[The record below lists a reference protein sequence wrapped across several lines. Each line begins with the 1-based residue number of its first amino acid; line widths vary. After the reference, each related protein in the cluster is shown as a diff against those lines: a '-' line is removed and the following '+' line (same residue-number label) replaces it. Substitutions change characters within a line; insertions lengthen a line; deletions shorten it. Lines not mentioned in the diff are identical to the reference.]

1 MDHLYSPIEAKY
13 FELEKTFGAQ
23 NYHPL
28 PVVLKRGLGPFLWDL
43 NDKKYYDFL
52 SAYSS
57 VNQGHCH
64 PEILKSLFNQASK
77 LTLTS
82 RAFYNDSL
90 GKFEEFICTLFKYEK
105 VLPMNSGVEAA
116 ESAVKLARKWGYEK
130 KRVKKNNAKII
141 FPKNNFWG
149 RSIAAISSSTNPVAY
164 NNFGPLL
171 HGFETVPY
179 DNLDFLEAKL
189 KNPDCVAFMLEP
201 IQGEAG
207 VVVPSDGYLSNVK
220 YLCKKYN
227 VLFIADEIQTGL
239 GRTGKMLATD
249 YEDAKPDILV
259 LGKALSGGIMPISA
273 VLANNEVMLCL
284 RPGEHGS
291 TFGGNPLSAK
301 IAKKSLEVIINEKL
315 AENAFELGEIFRK
328 NLNDYISKSSIVK
341 LIRGKGL
348 LNGMVIKDNGMEN
361 SAWEICIDLMKNGI
375 LAKPTNKN
383 VIRFAPPLVIN
394 KTQITKATTIIKSTL
409 VKFENKY

>member
-1 MDHLYSPIEAKY
+1 MDHFHSSIEAKY
-13 FELEKTFGAQ
+13 FELEKNFGAH
-23 NYHPL
+23 NYQSL
-28 PVVLKRGLGPFLWDL
+28 PVVLKKGLGPFLWDL
-43 NDKKYYDFL
+43 NDKKYFDFL

-64 PEILKSLFNQASK
+64 PEILKALFNQASK

-82 RAFYNDSL
+82 RAFYNNTL
-90 GKFEEFICTLFKYEK
+90 GEFEEFVCNLFNYDK

-116 ESAVKLARKWGYEK
+116 ESAIKLARKWGYEK
-130 KRVKKNNAKII
+130 KKVKKNNAKII
-141 FPKNNFWG
+141 FTKNNFWG

-171 HGFETVPY
+171 NGFETVPY
-179 DNLDFLEAKL
+179 NNLNVLELKL
-189 KNPDCVAFMLEP
+189 KNPNCVAFMLEP

-207 VVVPSDGYLSNVK
+207 VVVPCEGYLSNVK
-220 YLCKKYN
+220 YLCNKYN

-239 GRTGKMLATD
+239 GRTGKILATD

-259 LGKALSGGIMPISA
+259 LGKALSGGMMPISA
-273 VLANNEVMLCL
+273 VLSNDEVMLCL
-284 RPGEHGS
+284 KPGEHGS

-301 IAKKSLEVIINEKL
+301 VAKKSLEVIINEKL
-315 AENAFELGEIFRK
+315 AKNAFELGDIFRK
-328 NLNDYISKSSIVK
+328 KLNDYISGSNIVK

-348 LNGMVIKDNGMEN
+348 LNGMVINNNRMGN
-361 SAWEICIDLMKNGI
+361 LAWEICIDLMKNGI
-375 LAKPTNKN
+375 LAKPTKKN

-394 KTQITKATTIIKSTL
+394 KTQIKEAITIIKSTL
-409 VKFENKY
+409 VKFEDK

>member
-1 MDHLYSPIEAKY
+1 MNHLYSSIEAKY
-13 FELEKTFGAQ
+13 FELEKTFGAH
-23 NYHPL
+23 NYNPL

-43 NDKKYYDFL
+43 NDKKYFDFL

-57 VNQGHCH
+57 LNQGHCH
-64 PEILKSLFNQASK
+64 PEILKVLFNQASK

-82 RAFYNDSL
+82 RAFHNNTL
-90 GKFEEFICTLFKYEK
+90 GEFEEFICNLFGYDK

-116 ESAVKLARKWGYEK
+116 ESAVKLARKWGYK
-130 KRVKKNNAKII
+130 KKGVKKNNAKIV

-149 RSIAAISSSTNPVAY
+149 RSIAAISSSTNPIAY
-164 NNFGPLL
+164 KNFGPLL
-171 HGFETVPY
+171 SGFEIVPY
-179 DNLDFLEAKL
+179 DNLNLLEAKL
-189 KNPDCVAFMLEP
+189 KNPECVGFMLEP

-207 VVVPSDGYLSNVK
+207 IIVPSDGYLSNVK
-220 YLCKKYN
+220 YLCNKYN

-239 GRTGKMLATD
+239 GRTGKILATD
-249 YEDAKPDILV
+249 YENAKPDILV

-273 VLANNEVMLCL
+273 VLASNEIMLCL
-284 RPGEHGS
+284 QPGEHGS

-301 IAKKSLEVIINEKL
+301 IAKKSLEVIIDEKL
-315 AENAFELGEIFRK
+315 AENAFELGELFRSS
-328 NLNDYISKSSIVK
+328 LNDYISKSSTVK

-348 LNGMVIKDNGMEN
+348 LNGMVINDNSQE
-361 SAWEICIDLMKNGI
+361 SLAWEICIDLMKNGI

-394 KTQITKATTIIKSTL
+394 KTQIKKAIAIIKSTL
-409 VKFENKY
+409 VKFENK

>member
-1 MDHLYSPIEAKY
+1 MNRLYSSIEAKY
-13 FELEKTFGAQ
+13 FELEKTFGAH
-23 NYHPL
+23 NYNPL

-43 NDKKYYDFL
+43 NDKKYFDFL

-64 PEILKSLFNQASK
+64 PEILKALFNQASK

-82 RAFYNDSL
+82 RAFYNDTL
-90 GKFEEFICTLFKYEK
+90 GEFEEFVCTLFNYDK

-116 ESAVKLARKWGYEK
+116 ESAIKLARKWGYEK
-130 KRVKKNNAKII
+130 KRVKKDKAKII

-149 RSIAAISSSTNPVAY
+149 RSIAAISSSTNPIAY
-164 NNFGPLL
+164 KNFGPLL
-171 HGFETVPY
+171 YGFETVPY
-179 DNLDFLEAKL
+179 DNLNLLEIKL
-189 KNPDCVAFMLEP
+189 KSPDCVAFMLEP

-207 VVVPSDGYLSNVK
+207 VIVPSEGYLSSVK
-220 YLCKKYN
+220 YLCNKYN

-239 GRTGKMLATD
+239 GRTGKILATD

-273 VLANNEVMLCL
+273 VLCNNEIMLCL
-284 RPGEHGS
+284 QPGEHGS

-301 IAKKSLEVIINEKL
+301 IAKKSLEVIIDEKL
-315 AENAFELGEIFRK
+315 AKNAFELGKLFRSS
-328 NLNDYISKSSIVK
+328 LNDYISKSSTVK

-348 LNGMVIKDNGMEN
+348 LNGMVINDNSMEN
-361 SAWEICIDLMKNGI
+361 LAWKICIDLMKNGV

-394 KTQITKATTIIKSTL
+394 KTQITEAITIIKSTL
-409 VKFENKY
+409 VKFENK

>member
-1 MDHLYSPIEAKY
+1 MDHPYSTIEAKY
-13 FELEKTFGAQ
+13 FELEKTFGAN
-23 NYHPL
+23 NYQSL

-43 NDKKYYDFL
+43 NDKKYFDFL

-90 GKFEEFICTLFKYEK
+90 GEFEEYICTLLKYDK

-116 ESAVKLARKWGYEK
+116 ESAIKLARKWGYEK

-171 HGFETVPY
+171 NGFEIVPY
-179 DNLDFLEAKL
+179 DNLNLLEGKL

-207 VVVPSDGYLSNVK
+207 IIVPSDGYLSNVK
-220 YLCKKYN
+220 YLCNKYN

-239 GRTGKMLATD
+239 GRTGKILATD
-249 YEDAKPDILV
+249 YEDARPDILV

-273 VLANNEVMLCL
+273 VLANDEVMLCL

-301 IAKKSLEVIINEKL
+301 VAKKSLEVIINEKL
-315 AENAFELGEIFRK
+315 AENAFGLGDLFRK
-328 NLNDYISKSSIVK
+328 KLNDYISKSSIVR

-348 LNGMVIKDNGMEN
+348 LNGMIIKDNGMEN
-361 SAWEICIDLMKNGI
+361 TAWKICIDLMKNGI

-394 KTQITKATTIIKSTL
+394 KTQIIEAITIIKSTL
-409 VKFENKY
+409 VKFENKL

>member
-1 MDHLYSPIEAKY
+1 MDHFHSSIEAKY
-13 FELEKTFGAQ
+13 FELEKNFGAH
-23 NYHPL
+23 NYQSL
-28 PVVLKRGLGPFLWDL
+28 PVVLKKGLGPFLWDL
-43 NDKKYYDFL
+43 NDKKYFDFL

-64 PEILKSLFNQASK
+64 PEILKALFNQASN

-82 RAFYNDSL
+82 RAFYNNTL
-90 GKFEEFICTLFKYEK
+90 GEFEEFVCNLFNYDK

-116 ESAVKLARKWGYEK
+116 ESAIKLARKWGYEK
-130 KRVKKNNAKII
+130 KKVKKNNAKII

-171 HGFETVPY
+171 NGFETVPY
-179 DNLDFLEAKL
+179 NNLNVLELKL
-189 KNPDCVAFMLEP
+189 KNPNCVAFMLEP

-207 VVVPSDGYLSNVK
+207 VVVPCEGYLSNVK
-220 YLCKKYN
+220 YLCNKYN

-239 GRTGKMLATD
+239 GRTGKILATD

-259 LGKALSGGIMPISA
+259 LGKALSGGMMPISA
-273 VLANNEVMLCL
+273 VLSNDEVMLCL
-284 RPGEHGS
+284 KPGEHGS

-301 IAKKSLEVIINEKL
+301 VAKKSLEVIINEKL
-315 AENAFELGEIFRK
+315 AKNAFELGDIFRK
-328 NLNDYISKSSIVK
+328 KLNDYISGSNIVK

-348 LNGMVIKDNGMEN
+348 LNGMVINNNRMGN
-361 SAWEICIDLMKNGI
+361 LAWEICIDLMKNGI
-375 LAKPTNKN
+375 LAKPTKKN

-394 KTQITKATTIIKSTL
+394 KTQIKEAITIIKSTL
-409 VKFENKY
+409 VKFEDK

>member
-1 MDHLYSPIEAKY
+1 MDHFHSSIEAKY
-13 FELEKTFGAQ
+13 FELEKNFGAH
-23 NYHPL
+23 NYQSL
-28 PVVLKRGLGPFLWDL
+28 PVVLKKGLGPFLWDL
-43 NDKKYYDFL
+43 NDKKYFDFL

-64 PEILKSLFNQASK
+64 PEILKALFNQASK

-82 RAFYNDSL
+82 RAFYNNTL
-90 GKFEEFICTLFKYEK
+90 GEFEEFVCNLFNYDK

-116 ESAVKLARKWGYEK
+116 ESAIKLARKWGYEK
-130 KRVKKNNAKII
+130 KKVKKNNAKII

-171 HGFETVPY
+171 NGFETVPY
-179 DNLDFLEAKL
+179 NNLNVLELKL
-189 KNPDCVAFMLEP
+189 KNPNCVAFMLEP

-207 VVVPSDGYLSNVK
+207 VVVPCEGYLSNVK
-220 YLCKKYN
+220 YLCNKYN

-239 GRTGKMLATD
+239 GRTGKILATD

-259 LGKALSGGIMPISA
+259 LGKALSGGMMPISA
-273 VLANNEVMLCL
+273 VLSNDEVMLCL
-284 RPGEHGS
+284 KPGEHGS

-301 IAKKSLEVIINEKL
+301 VAKKSLEVIINEKL
-315 AENAFELGEIFRK
+315 AKNAFELGDIFRK
-328 NLNDYISKSSIVK
+328 KLNDYISGSNIVK

-348 LNGMVIKDNGMEN
+348 LNGMVINNNRMGN
-361 SAWEICIDLMKNGI
+361 LAWEICIDLMKNGI
-375 LAKPTNKN
+375 LAKPTKKN

-394 KTQITKATTIIKSTL
+394 KTQIKEAITIIKSTL
-409 VKFENKY
+409 VKFEDK

>member
-1 MDHLYSPIEAKY
+1 MNHLCSSIEAKY
-13 FELEKTFGAQ
+13 FELEKTFGAH
-23 NYHPL
+23 NYNPL

-43 NDKKYYDFL
+43 NDKKYFDFL

-64 PEILKSLFNQASK
+64 PEILKALFNQAPK

-82 RAFYNDSL
+82 RAFYNDTL
-90 GKFEEFICTLFKYEK
+90 GEFEEFVCTLFNYDK

-116 ESAVKLARKWGYEK
+116 ESAIKLARKWGYEIK
-130 KRVKKNNAKII
+130 KVKKNNAKII

-171 HGFETVPY
+171 RGFETVPY
-179 DNLDFLEAKL
+179 NNLDVLELKL
-189 KNPDCVAFMLEP
+189 KNPNCVAFMLEP

-220 YLCKKYN
+220 YLCNKYN

-239 GRTGKMLATD
+239 GRTGKILATD

-273 VLANNEVMLCL
+273 VLSNDEVMLCL
-284 RPGEHGS
+284 KPGEHGS

-301 IAKKSLEVIINEKL
+301 VAKKSLEVIINEKL
-315 AENAFELGEIFRK
+315 AENAFNLGDLFRK
-328 NLNDYISKSSIVK
+328 NLNNYISKSSIVK

-348 LNGMVIKDNGMEN
+348 LNGMVINDNNMEN
-361 SAWEICIDLMKNGI
+361 LAWEICIDLMKNGI

-394 KTQITKATTIIKSTL
+394 KTQIKEAIAIIKSTL
-409 VKFENKY
+409 IKFENK

>member
-1 MDHLYSPIEAKY
+1 MNHLCSSIEAKY
-13 FELEKTFGAQ
+13 FELEKTFDAH
-23 NYHPL
+23 NYNPL

-43 NDKKYYDFL
+43 NDKKYFDFL

-64 PEILKSLFNQASK
+64 PEILKALFNQASK

-82 RAFYNDSL
+82 RAFYNDTL

-171 HGFETVPY
+171 RGFETVPY
-179 DNLDFLEAKL
+179 NNLNVLELKL
-189 KNPDCVAFMLEP
+189 KNPNCVAFMLEP

-220 YLCKKYN
+220 YLCNKYN

-239 GRTGKMLATD
+239 GRTGKILATD

-273 VLANNEVMLCL
+273 VLSNDEVMLCL
-284 RPGEHGS
+284 KPGEHGS

-301 IAKKSLEVIINEKL
+301 VAKKSLEVIINEKL
-315 AENAFELGEIFRK
+315 AENAFNLGDLFRK
-328 NLNDYISKSSIVK
+328 NLNNYISKSSIVK

-348 LNGMVIKDNGMEN
+348 LNGMVINDNNMEN
-361 SAWEICIDLMKNGI
+361 LAWEICIDLMKNGI

-394 KTQITKATTIIKSTL
+394 KTQIKEAIAIIKSTL
-409 VKFENKY
+409 IKFENK

>member
-1 MDHLYSPIEAKY
+1 MDHFHSSIEAKY
-13 FELEKTFGAQ
+13 FELEKNFGAH
-23 NYHPL
+23 NYQSL
-28 PVVLKRGLGPFLWDL
+28 PVVLKKGLGPFLWDL
-43 NDKKYYDFL
+43 NDKKYFDFL

-64 PEILKSLFNQASK
+64 PEILKALFNQASK

-82 RAFYNDSL
+82 RAFYNNTL
-90 GKFEEFICTLFKYEK
+90 GEFEEFVCNLFNYDK

-116 ESAVKLARKWGYEK
+116 ESAIKLARKWGYEK
-130 KRVKKNNAKII
+130 KKVKKNNAKII

-171 HGFETVPY
+171 NGFETVPY
-179 DNLDFLEAKL
+179 NNLNVLELKL
-189 KNPDCVAFMLEP
+189 KNPNCVAFMLEP

-207 VVVPSDGYLSNVK
+207 VVVPCEGYLSNVK
-220 YLCKKYN
+220 YLCNKYN

-239 GRTGKMLATD
+239 GRTGKILATD

-259 LGKALSGGIMPISA
+259 LGKALSGGMMPISA
-273 VLANNEVMLCL
+273 VLSNDEVMLCVK
-284 RPGEHGS
+284 PWEHGS

-301 IAKKSLEVIINEKL
+301 VAKKSLEVIINEKL
-315 AENAFELGEIFRK
+315 AKNAFELGDIFRK
-328 NLNDYISKSSIVK
+328 KLNDYISGSNIVK

-348 LNGMVIKDNGMEN
+348 LNGMVINNNRMGN
-361 SAWEICIDLMKNGI
+361 LAWEICIDLMKNGI
-375 LAKPTNKN
+375 LAKPTKKN

-394 KTQITKATTIIKSTL
+394 KTQIKEAITIIKSTL
-409 VKFENKY
+409 VKFEDK

>member
-1 MDHLYSPIEAKY
+1 MDHFHSSIEAKY
-13 FELEKTFGAQ
+13 FELEKNFGAH
-23 NYHPL
+23 NYQSL
-28 PVVLKRGLGPFLWDL
+28 PVVLKKGLGPFLWDL
-43 NDKKYYDFL
+43 NDKKYFDFL

-64 PEILKSLFNQASK
+64 PEILKALFNQASK

-82 RAFYNDSL
+82 RAFYNNTL
-90 GKFEEFICTLFKYEK
+90 GEFEEFVCNLFNYDK

-116 ESAVKLARKWGYEK
+116 ESAIKLARKWGYEK
-130 KRVKKNNAKII
+130 KKVKKNNAKII

-171 HGFETVPY
+171 NGFETVPY
-179 DNLDFLEAKL
+179 NNLNVLELKL
-189 KNPDCVAFMLEP
+189 KNPNCVAFMLEP

-207 VVVPSDGYLSNVK
+207 VVVPCEGYLSNVK
-220 YLCKKYN
+220 YLCNKYN

-239 GRTGKMLATD
+239 GRTGKILATD

-259 LGKALSGGIMPISA
+259 LGKALSGGMMPISA
-273 VLANNEVMLCL
+273 VLSNDEVMLCL
-284 RPGEHGS
+284 KPGEHGS

-301 IAKKSLEVIINEKL
+301 VAKKSLEVIINEKL
-315 AENAFELGEIFRK
+315 AKNAFELGDIFRK
-328 NLNDYISKSSIVK
+328 KLNDYISGSNIVK

-348 LNGMVIKDNGMEN
+348 LNGMVINNNRMGN
-361 SAWEICIDLMKNGI
+361 LAWEICIDLMKNGI
-375 LAKPTNKN
+375 LAKPTKKN

-394 KTQITKATTIIKSTL
+394 KTQITEAIMIIKSTL
-409 VKFENKY
+409 VKFEDK

>member
-1 MDHLYSPIEAKY
+1 MDHFHSSIEAKY
-13 FELEKTFGAQ
+13 FELEKNFGAH
-23 NYHPL
+23 NYQSL
-28 PVVLKRGLGPFLWDL
+28 PVVLKKGLGPFLWDL
-43 NDKKYYDFL
+43 NDKKYFDFL

-64 PEILKSLFNQASK
+64 PEILKALFNQASK

-82 RAFYNDSL
+82 RAFYNNTL
-90 GKFEEFICTLFKYEK
+90 GEFEEFVCNLFNYDK

-116 ESAVKLARKWGYEK
+116 ESAIKLARKWGYEK
-130 KRVKKNNAKII
+130 KKVKKNNAKII

-171 HGFETVPY
+171 NGFETVPY
-179 DNLDFLEAKL
+179 NNLNVLELKL
-189 KNPDCVAFMLEP
+189 KNPNCVAFMLEP

-207 VVVPSDGYLSNVK
+207 VVVPCEGYLSNVK
-220 YLCKKYN
+220 YLCNKYN

-239 GRTGKMLATD
+239 GRTGKILATD

-259 LGKALSGGIMPISA
+259 LGKALSGGMMPISA
-273 VLANNEVMLCL
+273 VLSNDEVMLCL
-284 RPGEHGS
+284 KPGEHGS

-301 IAKKSLEVIINEKL
+301 VAKKSLEVIINEKL
-315 AENAFELGEIFRK
+315 AKNAFELGDIFRK
-328 NLNDYISKSSIVK
+328 KLNDYISGSNIVK

-348 LNGMVIKDNGMEN
+348 LNGMVINNNRIGN
-361 SAWEICIDLMKNGI
+361 LAWEICIDLMKNGI
-375 LAKPTNKN
+375 LAKPTKKN

-394 KTQITKATTIIKSTL
+394 KTQIKEAITIIKSTL
-409 VKFENKY
+409 VKFEDK

>member
-13 FELEKTFGAQ
+13 FELEKNFGAH
-23 NYHPL
+23 NYQSL
-28 PVVLKRGLGPFLWDL
+28 PVVLKKGLGPFLWDL
-43 NDKKYYDFL
+43 NDKKYFDFL

-64 PEILKSLFNQASK
+64 PEILKALFNQASK

-82 RAFYNDSL
+82 RAFYNNTL
-90 GKFEEFICTLFKYEK
+90 GEFEEFVCNLFNYDK

-116 ESAVKLARKWGYEK
+116 ESAIKLARKWGYEK
-130 KRVKKNNAKII
+130 KKVKKNNAKII

-171 HGFETVPY
+171 NGFETVPY
-179 DNLDFLEAKL
+179 NNLNVLELKL
-189 KNPDCVAFMLEP
+189 KNPNCVAFMLEP

-207 VVVPSDGYLSNVK
+207 VVVPCEGYLSNVK
-220 YLCKKYN
+220 YLCNKYN

-239 GRTGKMLATD
+239 GRTGKILATD

-259 LGKALSGGIMPISA
+259 LGKALSGGMMPISA
-273 VLANNEVMLCL
+273 VLSNDEVMLCVK
-284 RPGEHGS
+284 PWEHGS

-301 IAKKSLEVIINEKL
+301 VAKKSLEVIINEKL
-315 AENAFELGEIFRK
+315 AKNAFELGDIFRK
-328 NLNDYISKSSIVK
+328 KLNDYISGSNIVK

-348 LNGMVIKDNGMEN
+348 LNGMVINNNRMGN
-361 SAWEICIDLMKNGI
+361 LAWEICIDLMKNGI
-375 LAKPTNKN
+375 LAKPTKKN

-394 KTQITKATTIIKSTL
+394 KTQIKEAITIIKSTL
-409 VKFENKY
+409 VKFEDK

>member
-1 MDHLYSPIEAKY
+1 MDHFHSSIEAKY
-13 FELEKTFGAQ
+13 FELEKNFGAH
-23 NYHPL
+23 NYQSL
-28 PVVLKRGLGPFLWDL
+28 PVVLKKGLGPFLRDL
-43 NDKKYYDFL
+43 NDKKYFDFL

-57 VNQGHCH
+57 GNQGHCH
-64 PEILKSLFNQASK
+64 PEILKALFNQASK

-82 RAFYNDSL
+82 RAFYNNTL
-90 GKFEEFICTLFKYEK
+90 GEFEEFVCNLFNYDK

-116 ESAVKLARKWGYEK
+116 ESAIKLARKWGYEK
-130 KRVKKNNAKII
+130 KKVKKNNAKII

-171 HGFETVPY
+171 NGFETVPY
-179 DNLDFLEAKL
+179 NNLNVLELKL
-189 KNPDCVAFMLEP
+189 KNPNCVAFMLEP

-207 VVVPSDGYLSNVK
+207 VVVPCEGYLSNVK
-220 YLCKKYN
+220 YLCNKYN

-239 GRTGKMLATD
+239 GRTGKILATD

-259 LGKALSGGIMPISA
+259 LGKALSGGMMPISA
-273 VLANNEVMLCL
+273 VLSNDEVMLCL
-284 RPGEHGS
+284 KPGEHGS

-301 IAKKSLEVIINEKL
+301 VAKKSLEVIINEKL
-315 AENAFELGEIFRK
+315 AKNAFELGDIFRK
-328 NLNDYISKSSIVK
+328 KLNDYISGSNIVK

-348 LNGMVIKDNGMEN
+348 LNGMVINNNRMGN
-361 SAWEICIDLMKNGI
+361 LAWEICIDLMKNGI
-375 LAKPTNKN
+375 LAKPTKKN

-394 KTQITKATTIIKSTL
+394 KTQIKEAITIIKSTF
-409 VKFENKY
+409 VKFEDK